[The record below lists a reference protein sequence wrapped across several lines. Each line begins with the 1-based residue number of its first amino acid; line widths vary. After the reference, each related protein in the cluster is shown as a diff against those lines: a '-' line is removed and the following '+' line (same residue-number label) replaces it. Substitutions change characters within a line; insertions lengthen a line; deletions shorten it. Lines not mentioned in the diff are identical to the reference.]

1 MQNKAVVRHM
11 AACACVLESEGD
23 REEEEEEAT
32 LEGDS
37 CGSQSGPQR
46 LGPRRK
52 AGLLE
57 RRKMEGGGGVVYL
70 DMLYSVFN
78 ARITIKMLRLISYVY
93 KTV

>member
-1 MQNKAVVRHM
+1 M
-11 AACACVLESEGD
+11 
-23 REEEEEEAT
+23 
-32 LEGDS
+32 EGDS
-37 CGSQSGPQR
+37 CGSHLGPQR
-46 LGPRRK
+46 LGPQRK

-57 RRKMEGGGGVVYL
+57 RREMEREGGVVYL